1 MSVPASK
8 DGRGNGS
15 PGGGGPIQRLR
26 DEVAEAAASLRGGA
40 AEPSPTLE
48 RPPRAEFGDY
58 STNVALLLAPAL
70 KAPPREIAQ
79 QVGDSLSAG
88 LGEVVERVEV
98 AGPGFL
104 NMFLADSWFRRAL
117 TQVREAGARFGAGV
131 VPADRRQRILVEF
144 VSANPT
150 GPVTVASGRH
160 AAYGDSLCRVLA
172 LAGNTVE
179 REFYV
184 NDYGTQV
191 ELFGQSIAARMRNE
205 EPPEDGYQGAY
216 VAELAAELARE
227 GIGPEDLDRLTKRGV
242 ELMVERIRASLERF
256 RVHFDRFYSEG
267 SLHDRDVVG
276 AALAELDQDHVYE
289 SDGATWMR
297 TTSFGDDKDRVLR
310 RSSGELT
317 YFASDIAYH
326 ADKRARGYD
335 RLINVLGADHHGY
348 VARMKALFESLGDPD
363 RFEAV
368 IMQLVQVVE
377 RGERSQMSKRKGE
390 FVTLDELVDDIG
402 VDAARFFLLQRT
414 HDTALDLDLD
424 LARERSQENPV
435 YYVQY
440 AHARIS
446 SILRK
451 VGDER
456 VAEALGADLTA
467 GSSPLEPAERAL
479 VKRLLEFPEE
489 VREAGDRRAPHRLT
503 TYAHDVAADFH
514 AFYRDCR
521 VVGAEPRELEDFRV
535 SLCAVAK
542 SVIARTLDLLGVEAP
557 EQM

>member
-1 MSVPASK
+1 MTK
-8 DGRGNGS
+8 DESANGAA
-15 PGGGGPIQRLR
+15 GGGGPVQRLYE
-26 DEVAEAAASLRGGA
+26 EVAEAAASLRGAA
-40 AEPSPTLE
+40 AESPPATLE

-79 QVGDSLSAG
+79 AVGDSLSAG

-104 NMFLADSWFRRAL
+104 NVFLADSWFRRAL
-117 TQVREAGARFGAGV
+117 AQVREVGERFGAGV
-131 VPADRRQRILVEF
+131 VPQDRRERILVEF

-150 GPVTVASGRH
+150 GPLTAASGRH
-160 AAYGDSLCRVLA
+160 AAYGDSLARVLE
-172 LAGNTVE
+172 LGGHEVE

-184 NDYGTQV
+184 NDYGTQI
-191 ELFGQSIAARMRNE
+191 ELFGRSIAARMRGE
-205 EPPEDGYQGAY
+205 EPPEGGYQGAY

-227 GIGPEDLDRLTKRGV
+227 GVDPDDLETLTKGGV
-242 ELMVERIRASLERF
+242 EAMLERLRATLQRY
-256 RVHFDRFYSEG
+256 RVRFDRFFSER
-267 SLHDRDVVG
+267 SLHEEDRVG
-276 AALAELDQDHVYE
+276 RALDALGQEHLYE

-297 TTSFGDDKDRVLR
+297 TTTFGDDKDRVLR

-326 ADKRARGYD
+326 DDKRGRGYD

-348 VARMKALFESLGDPD
+348 VARMKAAFAALGEAD

-368 IMQLVQVVE
+368 IMQLVHVVE

-390 FVTLDELVDDIG
+390 FVTLDELIDDIG
-402 VDAARFFLLQRT
+402 VDAARFFMLQRS
-414 HDTALDLDLD
+414 HDTTLDLDLD

-435 YYVQY
+435 YYAQY
-440 AHARIS
+440 AHARIA

-451 VGDER
+451 AGAER
-456 VAEALGADLTA
+456 VAKAERADLTA
-467 GSSPLEPAERAL
+467 GDTPLEPAERAL
-479 VKRLLEFPEE
+479 VKRLLELPEE
-489 VREAGDRRAPHRLT
+489 VMEAGDRRAPHRLT
-503 TYAHDVAADFH
+503 AYAHDVAADLH

-521 VVGAEPRELEDFRV
+521 VVGAEPEELEDFRICL
-535 SLCAVAK
+535 SAATK
-542 SVIARTLDLLGVEAP
+542 SVIARVLDLLGVEAA
-557 EQM
+557 EEM